1 MHKQHPQTAYCKYAV
16 LIGTI
21 FENCDKKQKTLVM
34 QNCVTSAFLLQFLS
48 KAPSPRGV
56 SSECE
61 TGEVPC
67 DRSSTKNTTAPT
79 AGG

>member
-21 FENCDKKQKTLVM
+21 FENCDKKQKTPVM
-34 QNCVTSAFLLQFLS
+34 QNCVTSAFLLQLLS
-48 KAPSPRGV
+48 KAPSPRGL